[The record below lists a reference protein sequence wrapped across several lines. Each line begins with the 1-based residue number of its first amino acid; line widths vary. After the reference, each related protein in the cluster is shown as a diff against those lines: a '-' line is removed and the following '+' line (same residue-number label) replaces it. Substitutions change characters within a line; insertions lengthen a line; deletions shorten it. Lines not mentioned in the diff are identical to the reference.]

1 VKNLENA
8 GYITNLTALHN
19 FHTKLNAKYNTRSP
33 ENAFMTAKEMISMA
47 PTKSKRA
54 LIYSSLYKTLPMHER
69 KVLAH
74 FRDHGV
80 WHARNYYKHNSDR
93 ATPRPNP
100 KPKPKPKP
108 KSPSPKPNSP
118 ATARRKEVLAEFK
131 PFWNS
136 TTSNNHKIIRNYIAA
151 HKSPSPVKATSA
163 NRAVWNKYKSA
174 LDNINALKTAK
185 ARAEWLKA
193 KKLNFKKDELVTLRN
208 YVKGKNQANRNRRA
222 AKKAS

>member
-1 VKNLENA
+1 MRNLEQT
-8 GYITNLTALHN
+8 GYRTNFTLLAN
-19 FHTKLNAKYNTRSP
+19 FYKKLNAKYNTRSP
-33 ENAFMTAKEMISMA
+33 ENAFTLARRVMSTA
-47 PTKSKRA
+47 PTKTARA
-54 LIYSSLYKTLPMHER
+54 RYYSLYWKTVLPHER

-100 KPKPKPKP
+100 KPKPKPK
-108 KSPSPKPNSP
+108 SPTNV
-118 ATARRKEVLAEFK
+118 RRDLVLAQFK
-131 PFWNS
+131 PFWNG

-222 AKKAS
+222 EKKA